1 MQLEHSIPPVQCMA
15 RNVKAA
21 GCLVG
26 VAQCTKVALLHY
38 WAVFSLTANRGPEW
52 YSIEPY

>member
-1 MQLEHSIPPVQCMA
+1 MQLERSIPPVQCMA

-52 YSIEPY
+52 YSVEPY